1 MNKISKTLERKI
13 DVFLAVL
20 AYHYQTRNTGDMLLD
35 HQNILSTLET
45 KGEIEVY
52 ISKSHFDTEIRFMSL
67 SDSPEDARKK
77 AREQKW
83 GDYIILMKIED
94 GKFKVGYEIGRDDA
108 GAFPAGQIDMVDEI
122 MWYDYI
128 DDQGNRKTSQSMNK
142 QNMK

>member
-1 MNKISKTLERKI
+1 MNKISRTLERKI
-13 DVFLAVL
+13 DFFLATL
-20 AYHYQTRNTGDMLLD
+20 AYHYQTRNSGDMLID
-35 HQNILSTLET
+35 HQNILFALET
-45 KGEIEVY
+45 RGEIEVY
-52 ISKSHFDTEIRFMSL
+52 ISKNHFDTENRFMEL
-67 SDSPEDARKK
+67 DDSPEVARKK